1 MRKILI
7 RTTAVVGGVLALT
20 IGYVWYEF
28 QPPAPMQA
36 AAMAEVTL
44 AGVTI
49 VNPAQQRLENQRLRL
64 SDGVIQQIEA
74 AGDQPDPGEE
84 TARYRGA
91 FVLPGL
97 IDMHTH
103 LPPDT
108 PLNMTGFACFLYL
121 AHGVTTIRDAGD
133 LDSTAVPAA
142 RRGIDNGDFPGPRI
156 FACGPFVGGAPAR
169 WANTLIIE
177 KPEDAAPAVARI
189 KEAGYDCVKAYDELT
204 VEEIRAVKAAAEQHG
219 LPVIGHVPARLGY
232 EEALL
237 PEVQH
242 LFGVPEPQ
250 NLARDHIV
258 NRIADW
264 DDVDSTRLDLIVE
277 TTLEHGIVNTP
288 TLVLNQQLLRYLD
301 YEDALTDPTIRLA
314 PRLFREVVWHP
325 EEGVPLY
332 RNLPDDVLA
341 RLGRAHEKK
350 KELVRRLH
358 EAGAA
363 LLIGTDVPQ
372 PFVVQGASVHQE
384 MRIFNEIGMTPEEVW
399 AIATWKAGRALG
411 QPMLGTIQEGAP
423 ADLLIFREDP
433 TQDLEALE
441 TLEAVIAQGRLYS
454 REVID
459 ATLATYQ
466 AHFDGTVFDA
476 VSVALTRQVM
486 RDAIQRDF

>member
-7 RTTAVVGGVLALT
+7 RTTAVLGGVLALT
-20 IGYVWYEF
+20 IGYVWFEF
-28 QPPAPMQA
+28 QPPASMQA
-36 AAMAEVTL
+36 AATAEVTL

-49 VNPAQQRLENQRLRL
+49 VNPTQQRLENQRLSL
-64 SDGVIQQIEA
+64 NGDVIQRIEA
-74 AGDQPDPGEE
+74 AGDDPDLGEE

-108 PLNMTGFACFLYL
+108 PLNMTAYACFLYL
-121 AHGVTTIRDAGD
+121 AHGVTSIRDTGD
-133 LDSTAVPAA
+133 VDSTAVPAA
-142 RRGIDNGDFPGPRI
+142 RRGIENGDFPGPRI
-156 FACGPFVGGAPAR
+156 FACGPFVGGAPPR
-169 WANTLIIE
+169 WANTLLIE
-177 KPEDAAPAVARI
+177 KPGDASAAVALI
-189 KEAGYDCVKAYDELT
+189 KEAGYDCIKAYDELSL
-204 VEEIRAVKAAAEQHG
+204 EQIRAVKAAGEQYG
-219 LPVIGHVPARLGY
+219 LPVLGHVPAALGY

-242 LFGVPEPQ
+242 LLGVPEPQ

-258 NRIADW
+258 NRLTDW
-264 DDVDSTRLDLIVE
+264 DEVDSTRLDLIVE

-288 TLVLNQQLLRYLD
+288 TLVLTHQLLRYLD
-301 YEDALTDPTIRLA
+301 YQDALTDPTIRLA

-325 EEGVPLY
+325 EEGLPVY
-332 RNLPDDVLA
+332 RNISQADLA
-341 RLGRAHEKK
+341 RLGRAYEKK

-358 EAGAA
+358 EADAP

-384 MRIFNEIGMTPEEVW
+384 MRLFNEIGMTPEEVW

-433 TQDLEALE
+433 TQDLEALN

-454 REVID
+454 REEIE
-459 ATLATYQ
+459 AKTAAYQ
-466 AHFDGTVFDA
+466 AHFDGVVFDA
-476 VSVALTRQVM
+476 ISVALTRQVM
-486 RDAIQRDF
+486 RDTIKRDF